1 MFTMD
6 DLQPYYDNATLEIN
20 GLTYTLTKYED
31 MIGEVALWYNDQ
43 YYILAT
49 PDLDSVPVAVEVAKV
64 ENNDVNIIDSEEY
77 NNEVNSFEEYVN
89 VVKDIAKKIIDN
101 QKKK

>member
-31 MIGEVALWYNDQ
+31 MVGEVALWYNDQ

-49 PDLDSVPVAVEVAKV
+49 PDLDGVPVAVEVAKV
-64 ENNDVNIIDSEEY
+64 EDNEVNIIDSEEY

-101 QKKK
+101 QNNK